1 MNEGNERAYRT
12 MGSGGVAV
20 LTIGIVTVCVGII
33 SGILL
38 IISGARLLQNRSGL
52 LF

>member
-1 MNEGNERAYRT
+1 

-33 SGILL
+33 SGVLL
-38 IISGARLLQNRSGL
+38 IISGARFLQNRSGL